1 MSKKILYFKLST
13 GGRTREAICT
23 KIEQIDAIIDSLFVT
38 ALTSV
43 GNGNMMEYEL
53 DTGQSKQRV
62 IYTTPGQVTAA
73 LAEYEKMRTYYS
85 NKLTPRIVTLRNYK
99 NFR

>member
-1 MSKKILYFKLST
+1 
-13 GGRTREAICT
+13 
-23 KIEQIDAIIDSLFVT
+23 
-38 ALTSV
+38 
-43 GNGNMMEYEL
+43 MMEYEL

-85 NKLTPRIVTLRNYK
+85 NKLTPRIVTLRNNK